1 MLPDGANG
9 LLPRVETPIPETI
22 GLGAIFTIAGAG
34 GVLMLVLAS
43 LGGFPDARRDAW
55 GRWGIVG
62 GFAVG
67 SLFYVL
73 ALAVQ
78 LL

>member
-1 MLPDGANG
+1 
-9 LLPRVETPIPETI
+9 
-22 GLGAIFTIAGAG
+22 
-34 GVLMLVLAS
+34 MLVLAS

-67 SLFYVL
+67 SFFYVL

>member
-1 MLPDGANG
+1 MPNLGAEG
-9 LLPRVETPIPETI
+9 LLPRVESPVPETI
-22 GLGAIFTIAGAG
+22 GLGAIFAIAGAG

-43 LGGFPDARRDAW
+43 LGGVSDARRDAW

-62 GFAVG
+62 GFGAG
-67 SLFYVL
+67 SLFYLL

-78 LL
+78 LF